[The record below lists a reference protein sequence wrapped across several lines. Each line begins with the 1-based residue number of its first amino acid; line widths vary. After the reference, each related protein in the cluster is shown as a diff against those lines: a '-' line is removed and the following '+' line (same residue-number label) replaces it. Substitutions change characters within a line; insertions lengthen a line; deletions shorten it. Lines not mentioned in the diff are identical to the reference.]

1 VIARSE
7 ADDAGANLFND
18 SSAFVAGAHWER
30 TGMAAVEE
38 MNVAVTQPAR
48 NITNE
53 NLMRLWFIDLNVD
66 DLVPPW
72 AFE

>member
-1 VIARSE
+1 VIAWGE
-7 ADDAGANLFND
+7 ADNAGANLFD
-18 SSAFVAGAHWER
+18 DAGAFVTRAHREW
-30 TGMAAVEE
+30 TSVAAVEE
-38 MNVAVTQPAR
+38 MNIAVTQPAR